1 MAATILVENTSRDKL
16 EKLRQYA
23 EKLGLDVKMVEDD
36 GNGSRFIVKPHENS
50 KRSLLKAVSYRLY
63 QSFIISPLIIWGLTG
78 NPLLG
83 LKFGVL
89 EVIVKIPAY
98 YLFERIWARIRFGY
112 KK

>member
-1 MAATILVENTSRDKL
+1 MATTILIENTSREKL
-16 EKLRQYA
+16 EKLKHYA
-23 EKLGLDVKMVEDD
+23 EKLGLDMKMVDNDEKS
-36 GNGSRFIVKPHENS
+36 SRFIVKPHENS
-50 KRSLLKAVSYRLY
+50 KRSLLKAISYRLY
-63 QSFIISPLIIWGLTG
+63 QSFVISPLIIWGLTG
-78 NPLLG
+78 NPILG